1 MDEPKIIDAKFK
13 VVNRAPRFGG
23 FLFRAWLV
31 LSLLWV
37 MVLHWAT
44 AAPPEWYATTAATPT
59 PLSTY
64 IGPPLAVLALVF
76 AVKWVL
82 GLR

>member
-1 MDEPKIIDAKFK
+1 MDQPKIIDAKFK
-13 VVNRAPRFGG
+13 VVNTAPRFGG
-23 FLFRAWLV
+23 FFFRAWAF
-31 LSLLWV
+31 LSCLWV
-37 MVLHWAT
+37 LAIHWAT

-64 IGPPLAVLALVF
+64 IGPPLAVFALGF
-76 AVKWVL
+76 ALKWVL